1 MTWTVAKKEIVSNLL
16 SYKFFIV
23 ILLTAILIFT
33 SFFIMR
39 RDYKHRLADYQL
51 IKPKPTEPIA
61 VIPPNPLSIFAKG
74 LDDAMTRSF
83 EISVIGVTARAG
95 QVSGNIIFSFFP
107 TPDFLYVVRVVLSLV
122 ALLFGFDQVSREKEQ
137 GTLRLLL
144 SNALSRAKVLA
155 GKWAG
160 NFLSLAVPFLLVTLL
175 GFALLNLDP
184 EIHFSSDNLI
194 KLILILAI
202 SLIYIAFFLSLGIL
216 ISTLTRKAAA
226 SIVILLFIWA
236 VLVFV
241 IPNLGTLLARQMVDV
256 PSVRGLSEK
265 RNQIWTSEVLLN
277 EMDRNRTF
285 ETVSKRFMTIHNEMD
300 NLEEDYRGKFN
311 RLIRLSKNINRISPV
326 ASFIYAATELAG
338 TGIGEESRFK
348 SEVIRYK
355 NSILGNV
362 IQRKKEFLSFSY
374 RYRSLPQI
382 LAQGALFDAAWL
394 VFFNI
399 LFFALTYFI
408 FVRYDVR

>member
-1 MTWTVAKKEIVSNLL
+1 M
-16 SYKFFIV
+16 
-23 ILLTAILIFT
+23 
-33 SFFIMR
+33 
-39 RDYKHRLADYQL
+39 
-51 IKPKPTEPIA
+51 
-61 VIPPNPLSIFAKG
+61 
-74 LDDAMTRSF
+74 
-83 EISVIGVTARAG
+83 
-95 QVSGNIIFSFFP
+95 
-107 TPDFLYVVRVVLSLV
+107 
-122 ALLFGFDQVSREKEQ
+122 
-137 GTLRLLL
+137 
-144 SNALSRAKVLA
+144 LA

-184 EIHFSSDNLI
+184 EIHFSSDNLV
-194 KLILILAI
+194 KLILILAV

-216 ISTLTRKAAA
+216 ISTLTKKAAA

-265 RNQIWTSEVLLN
+265 RSQIWTGEVLLL
-277 EMDRNRTF
+277 EMDKNRTMS
-285 ETVSKRFMTIHNEMD
+285 TVEKRFMTIHNEMD
-300 NLEEDYRGKFN
+300 KLEEDYRGKFN
-311 RLIRLSKNINRISPV
+311 RLIRFSKNINRISPA

-355 NSILGNV
+355 KSILGDV
-362 IQRKKEFLSFSY
+362 IQRKKEFPSFSY

-382 LAQGALFDAAWL
+382 LTQGALFDAAWL